1 MEEGNEIAIFYHPY
15 IGKKVRKVSNR
26 PFKSRFKTNTVKG
39 IIGITIPSHSESELL
54 CFVFEEDESFVECR
68 RCILIE
74 DEVERVAV

>member
-1 MEEGNEIAIFYHPY
+1 MEEGNEIEPIFYHPY

-39 IIGITIPSHSESELL
+39 IMIHPELEIL

-68 RCILIE
+68 RCNLM